1 MLTRIRIHG
10 YKSFEDLEVRL
21 GPLAVLFG
29 PNSSG
34 KSNFLDALM
43 LFSRLAYA
51 PNLRDAFLTHRGF
64 PLESFTFGPHGVRGL
79 REEEQVSF
87 SIEADI
93 KLSKSVVELAN
104 EAPRSVWGEDAPRI
118 KTDRLRYLVKV
129 VMNPQHGFLSIGDES
144 LVGLTDKGQ
153 VDQKIGFLIRR
164 ENEAFVVRD
173 ERESKDRQLPLDID
187 STVLASQL
195 VYAPACPHIFALRQ
209 EFPRWHFFYFEPLI
223 VMRQASAVGEVT
235 SLDVRGG
242 KLAAYLNTLKARQP
256 AQFRALEKALHVLLP
271 AVSKIDVEV
280 NQQGEVDFN
289 LTENG
294 VQIPA
299 RLVSEGTLRIL
310 GLLAVLA
317 SKTPPVLVAFEEPEN
332 GINPRRIALVA
343 DLLKN
348 RVATGDTQLIV
359 TTHSPILPDL
369 IPDECLHVCRRVQGK
384 TIIEP
389 FSVWGPLARS
399 DSIRGHLN
407 GEDRRSV
414 YDRIL
419 RGDFE

>member
-1 MLTRIRIHG
+1 
-10 YKSFEDLEVRL
+10 
-21 GPLAVLFG
+21 
-29 PNSSG
+29 
-34 KSNFLDALM
+34 
-43 LFSRLAYA
+43 
-51 PNLRDAFLTHRGF
+51 
-64 PLESFTFGPHGVRGL
+64 
-79 REEEQVSF
+79 
-87 SIEADI
+87 
-93 KLSKSVVELAN
+93 
-104 EAPRSVWGEDAPRI
+104 
-118 KTDRLRYLVKV
+118 
-129 VMNPQHGFLSIGDES
+129 MNPQHGFLSIGDER

-153 VDQKIGFLIRR
+153 VDQKIGFFIRR

-173 ERESKDRQLPLDID
+173 EHESKDRQLPLDID

-195 VYAPACPHIFALRQ
+195 VYAPACPHIFALRL

-242 KLAAYLNTLKARQP
+242 QLAAYLNTLKGRQP

-280 NQQGEVDFN
+280 NQQGEVDFT

-294 VQIPA
+294 IPIPA

-317 SKTPPVLVAFEEPEN
+317 SKAPPALVAFEEPEN

-348 RVATGDTQLIV
+348 RAATGDTQLIV

-369 IPDECLHVCRRVQGK
+369 IPDECLHVCRRVKGK

-399 DSIRGHLN
+399 DSIRNHLN
-407 GEDRRSV
+407 GEDRLSV
-414 YDRIL
+414 YDRML